1 MPSIASPLAGQRFV
15 LTTYWSSGTS
25 STNATGEHGMC
36 KTNIA
41 AHDRRILPHGN
52 SLSVA
57 LLELA
62 AALLCAYKSKQ
73 LGRCPQSSLD

>member
-1 MPSIASPLAGQRFV
+1 
-15 LTTYWSSGTS
+15 
-25 STNATGEHGMC
+25 MC